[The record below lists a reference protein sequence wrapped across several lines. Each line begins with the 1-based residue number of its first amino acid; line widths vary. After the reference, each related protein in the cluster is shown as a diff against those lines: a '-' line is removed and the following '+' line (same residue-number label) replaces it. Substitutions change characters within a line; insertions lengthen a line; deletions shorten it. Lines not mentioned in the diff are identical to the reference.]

1 MTEHVSRGVVPRLT
15 LHRKN
20 MDIQDIIDKI
30 TECAEANGW
39 HVHTERYRD
48 TDLWLFEFSQY
59 TKAGQDFNFS
69 AEMRYADPETLI
81 KSVREYYE
89 NYDPDEE
96 AYLWIGDDGH
106 GKNGAPYHISDIVAD
121 MEDAESMVGTLLEA
135 FEGLDFDPC
144 GE

>member
-15 LHRKN
+15 LHSKN

-39 HVHTERYRD
+39 HVHTEKYRD

-69 AEMRYADPETLI
+69 AEMRYADPDTLI

-106 GKNGAPYHISDIVAD
+106 GKNGAPYRISDIVAD

>member
-1 MTEHVSRGVVPRLT
+1 
-15 LHRKN
+15 

-48 TDLWLFEFSQY
+48 TALWLFEFSQY

-69 AEMRYADPETLI
+69 AEMRYAGPETLI

-89 NYDPDEE
+89 NYDPGEE
-96 AYLWIGDDGH
+96 AYLWIGADGH
-106 GKNGAPYHISDIVAD
+106 GKNGAPYRISDIVAD

>member
-1 MTEHVSRGVVPRLT
+1 
-15 LHRKN
+15 

-48 TDLWLFEFSQY
+48 TALWLFEFSQY

-69 AEMRYADPETLI
+69 AEMRYADPDTLI

-106 GKNGAPYHISDIVAD
+106 GKNGAPYRISDMKNLVKTGMNFWKVIH
-121 MEDAESMVGTLLEA
+121 LEKK
-135 FEGLDFDPC
+135 LSLYIRL
-144 GE
+144 

>member
-1 MTEHVSRGVVPRLT
+1 
-15 LHRKN
+15 

-39 HVHTERYRD
+39 HVHTEKYRD

-69 AEMRYADPETLI
+69 VEMRYADPDTLI

-106 GKNGAPYHISDIVAD
+106 GKNGAPYRISDIVAD
-121 MEDAESMVGTLLEA
+121 MEDAESRVGTLLEA

>member
-1 MTEHVSRGVVPRLT
+1 
-15 LHRKN
+15 

-48 TDLWLFEFSQY
+48 TALWLFEFSQY

-69 AEMRYADPETLI
+69 AEMRYADPDTLI

-106 GKNGAPYHISDIVAD
+106 GKNGAPYRISDIVAD
-121 MEDAESMVGTLLEA
+121 MEDAESLRDLTLTHAVNRALLFKTRSA
-135 FEGLDFDPC
+135 TSMPDVADINVY
-144 GE
+144 

>member
-1 MTEHVSRGVVPRLT
+1 
-15 LHRKN
+15 

-30 TECAEANGW
+30 TECAEDNGW
-39 HVHTERYRD
+39 HVHTEKYRD

-69 AEMRYADPETLI
+69 AEMRYADPDTLI

-89 NYDPDEE
+89 KYDPDEE

-106 GKNGAPYHISDIVAD
+106 GKNGAPYRISDIVAD

>member
-1 MTEHVSRGVVPRLT
+1 
-15 LHRKN
+15 

-48 TDLWLFEFSQY
+48 TALWLFEFSQY

-69 AEMRYADPETLI
+69 AEMRYADPDTLI

-89 NYDPDEE
+89 NYDPNEE

-106 GKNGAPYHISDIVAD
+106 SKNGAPYRISDIVAD

>member
-1 MTEHVSRGVVPRLT
+1 M
-15 LHRKN
+15 
-20 MDIQDIIDKI
+20 I

-39 HVHTERYRD
+39 HVHTEKYLD
-48 TDLWLFEFSQY
+48 ADLWLFEFSQY
-59 TKAGQDFNFS
+59 TKAVQDFNFS
-69 AEMRYADPETLI
+69 AEMRYADPDTLI

-106 GKNGAPYHISDIVAD
+106 GKNGAPYRISDIVAD
-121 MEDAESMVGTLLEA
+121 MEDAESIVGTLLEA
-135 FEGLDFDPC
+135 FEGLDFAPC

>member
-1 MTEHVSRGVVPRLT
+1 
-15 LHRKN
+15 

-106 GKNGAPYHISDIVAD
+106 GKNGAPYRISDIVAD
-121 MEDAESMVGTLLEA
+121 MEDAESMVDTLLEA

>member
-15 LHRKN
+15 LNRKN
-20 MDIQDIIDKI
+20 MNIQYIIDKI

-39 HVHTERYRD
+39 HVHTEKYRD

-69 AEMRYADPETLI
+69 AEMRYADPDTLI

-106 GKNGAPYHISDIVAD
+106 GKNGAPYRISDIVAD

-135 FEGLDFDPC
+135 FEGLDFESC

>member
-1 MTEHVSRGVVPRLT
+1 
-15 LHRKN
+15 

-89 NYDPDEE
+89 NYHPDEE

-106 GKNGAPYHISDIVAD
+106 GKNGAPYRISDIVAD

>member
-1 MTEHVSRGVVPRLT
+1 
-15 LHRKN
+15 

-48 TDLWLFEFSQY
+48 TALWLFEFSQY

-106 GKNGAPYHISDIVAD
+106 GKNGAPYRISDMKNLVKTGMNFWKVIH
-121 MEDAESMVGTLLEA
+121 LEKK
-135 FEGLDFDPC
+135 LSLYIRL
-144 GE
+144 

>member
-1 MTEHVSRGVVPRLT
+1 MPRLT
-15 LHRKN
+15 LYRKN

-39 HVHTERYRD
+39 HVHTEQYRN

-59 TKAGQDFNFS
+59 TKVGQDFNFS
-69 AEMRYADPETLI
+69 AEMKYADPDTFI

-106 GKNGAPYHISDIVAD
+106 GKNGAPYRISDIVAD

-135 FEGLDFDPC
+135 LEGLDFDPC

>member
-1 MTEHVSRGVVPRLT
+1 
-15 LHRKN
+15 

-106 GKNGAPYHISDIVAD
+106 GKNGAPYRISDIVAD
-121 MEDAESMVGTLLEA
+121 MEAAESMVGTLLEA

>member
-1 MTEHVSRGVVPRLT
+1 
-15 LHRKN
+15 

-106 GKNGAPYHISDIVAD
+106 GKNGAPYRISDMKNLVKTGMNFWKVIH
-121 MEDAESMVGTLLEA
+121 LEKK
-135 FEGLDFDPC
+135 LSLYIRL
-144 GE
+144 

>member
-1 MTEHVSRGVVPRLT
+1 
-15 LHRKN
+15 

-39 HVHTERYRD
+39 HVHTEKYRD

-69 AEMRYADPETLI
+69 VEMRCADPDTLI

-106 GKNGAPYHISDIVAD
+106 GKNGAPYRISDIVAD

>member
-1 MTEHVSRGVVPRLT
+1 
-15 LHRKN
+15 

-48 TDLWLFEFSQY
+48 TALWLFEFSQY

-69 AEMRYADPETLI
+69 AEMRYADPDTLI

-89 NYDPDEE
+89 NYDP
-96 AYLWIGDDGH
+96 H
-106 GKNGAPYHISDIVAD
+106 NVHKF
-121 MEDAESMVGTLLEA
+121 TLDVTYVQKGVQLVTKV
-135 FEGLDFDPC
+135 
-144 GE
+144 

>member
-1 MTEHVSRGVVPRLT
+1 
-15 LHRKN
+15 

-39 HVHTERYRD
+39 HVHTEQYRN

-59 TKAGQDFNFS
+59 TKVGQDFNFS
-69 AEMRYADPETLI
+69 AEMKYADPDTFI

-106 GKNGAPYHISDIVAD
+106 GKNGAPYRISDIVAD

-135 FEGLDFDPC
+135 LEGLDFDPC